1 VVDRSVNGA
10 APATSSG
17 RWKLDADTARQ
28 TQGLVAS
35 HFGHLPAAEAL
46 FLQLPDG
53 AGGQWLT
60 ALRQVVKVS
69 DASGSREDTRAAAV
83 AFTWSGLAQMKLPA
97 EALASFSAPFREGM
111 HQVDRQRRLRD
122 DPALGTVIA
131 GGARWSGNMRDTLSP
146 PAADGA
152 AVASTPLTVHC
163 ALLLYAPDE
172 AALDAQVAQ
181 VKAVLQAQ
189 QVSISHRLRLSL
201 RTDADGISREHF
213 GFADGIS
220 QPVPTGPAIT
230 PPTGPDVQ
238 AQLHWHGV
246 KAGEILLGH
255 ENIHNELAPG
265 PVVSNAVTG
274 ASQLSAA
281 GAPQGF
287 VNLGLNG
294 SYLVIRELR
303 QDVAAFWQSMD
314 HTANVLA
321 AQGARPQAN
330 GQAPD
335 GRWVAEHIVGRSLD
349 GNVLVPPVQAYQPSP
364 TPPASVAPM
373 ANNFGYAHTD
383 AHGMG
388 CPLGSHIRRANP
400 RDSLPSRDGAKPD
413 LAAAEEL
420 LSAANAHRI
429 LRRGRKFGPEIT
441 NPRKDDGQQRGLLF
455 MCLNADLVR
464 HFEFIQQTWLLNPS
478 FATLFDETDP
488 LLGPPGK
495 MSIPACPLRWRPDV
509 HTYVQMVGG
518 EYFFL
523 PSIPALDFLST
534 LF

>member
-1 VVDRSVNGA
+1 MVDRSMNGA
-10 APATSSG
+10 TSASSLG
-17 RWKLDADTARQ
+17 RWKLNDDTAQ
-28 TQGLVAS
+28 ETQGLVAS
-35 HFGHLPAAEAL
+35 HFGHLPVAKAL

-69 DASGSREDTRAAAV
+69 DATGSREDTGAV
-83 AFTWSGLAQMKLPA
+83 ALAFTWSGLAQMKLPA

-111 HQVDRQRRLRD
+111 HQADRQRRLRD

-131 GGARWSGNMRDTLSP
+131 GGALWSGNVRDTSSP
-146 PAADGA
+146 TAAA
-152 AVASTPLTVHC
+152 ASTPLTVHC
-163 ALLLYAPDE
+163 VLLLYASDD
-172 AALDAQVAQ
+172 AALDTQVAQ

-189 QVSISHRLRLSL
+189 QVSISHRLQLSL
-201 RTDADGISREHF
+201 RTDSRGIFREHF

-220 QPVPTGPAIT
+220 QPVPTGPAVI
-230 PPTGPDVQ
+230 PPSGPDAQ
-238 AQLHWHGV
+238 AQLRWHGV

-265 PVVSNAVTG
+265 PVVSRAAAG
-274 ASQLSAA
+274 AFKLRAA

-314 HTANVLA
+314 HAANILA
-321 AQGARPQAN
+321 EQGARRKAN

-335 GRWVAEHIVGRSLD
+335 CHWVAEHIVGRSID
-349 GNVLVPPVQAYQPSP
+349 GDVLVPPVQAEQSST
-364 TPPASVAPM
+364 TPPDNGVPM
-373 ANNFGYAHTD
+373 TNNFGYAHTD
-383 AHGMG
+383 VLGMG

-413 LAAAEEL
+413 LAAAEQL

-429 LRRGRKFGPEIT
+429 LRRGRKFGPDIVA
-441 NPRKDDGQQRGLLF
+441 PRHDDGQQRGLLF
-455 MCLNADLVR
+455 MCLNSDLVR
-464 HFEFIQQTWLLNPS
+464 QFEFIQQTWLLNPN

-488 LLGPPGK
+488 LMGLPGK
-495 MSIPACPLRWRPDV
+495 ISIPAYPLRWRPDV
-509 HTYVQMVGG
+509 QTYVQMAGG

-523 PSIPALDFLST
+523 PSMPALDFLAALS
-534 LF
+534 